1 MPDVA
6 DHLWAQIGIVC
17 EEKESMELAKLDIF
31 WEGNGST
38 VGGNGRLVTGVDDG
52 DAESERE
59 KGKGVGEESGGDTG
73 ISQNCASGRRVSF
86 FC

>member
-17 EEKESMELAKLDIF
+17 EEKESMQLAKLDIF

-38 VGGNGRLVTGVDDG
+38 VGGNGRLVTGEMRSRKG
-52 DAESERE
+52 RKERERE
-59 KGKGVGEESGGDTG
+59 KKVVGTLESLKTVQVADG
-73 ISQNCASGRRVSF
+73 
-86 FC
+86 